1 MLFPQLAKLRAWL
14 EIKPDIIKE
23 LDHPTFRNEDGRP
36 TSDFF
41 YHTTVGSLLYKSRLV
56 TFIGKRLGLADR
68 PEEFEYYYTAYHNS
82 ALFGEVLDKLGGVE
96 KLRIGP
102 RFSAKLTRQEWAV
115 LKRDYFFGMV
125 SLLNRHG
132 SAYQLSQLTDQFFMH
147 HLFSITFPTKFK
159 RSVQQWCQSV
169 AEARYGDDPIKERSR
184 QDGGQV
190 VFQLLLAGE
199 PVITL
204 QGSSIKTLR
213 GKAYKKLLVRLLDI
227 PAEQEQD
234 DGIEV
239 IRIRKGEELPAG
251 LLEQLDTTPWGA
263 ELPDE
268 EEEPAVELRLSPR
281 QQQELQEQEPTRP
294 LLRRRRKD

>member
-1 MLFPQLAKLRAWL
+1 MLFRQLAKLRAWL
-14 EIKPDIIKE
+14 EIKPDILKE
-23 LDHPTFRNEDGRP
+23 LDHPTFRNEEERP

-56 TFIGKRLGLADR
+56 SFIGKRLGLADR

-82 ALFGEVLDKLGGVE
+82 ALFGEVLDKLGVLT

-102 RFSAKLTRQEWAV
+102 RFSAKLTKQEWAS
-115 LKRDYFFGMV
+115 LKRDYFFGVV

-159 RSVQQWCQSV
+159 RSVQQWCLGV
-169 AEARYGDDPIKERSR
+169 AEARYGTDPIKERSR
-184 QDGGQV
+184 QDGEQV

-213 GKAYKKLLVRLLDI
+213 GKAYKQLLVRLLDM
-227 PAEQEQD
+227 PAEEPPD

-263 ELPDE
+263 DGMEE

-281 QQQELQEQEPTRP
+281 QEQAVRQQEKMDTPP
-294 LLRRRRKD
+294 KRRRS

>member
-1 MLFPQLAKLRAWL
+1 MLFRQLAKLRAWL
-14 EIKPDIIKE
+14 EVQPAILKE
-23 LDHPTFRNEDGRP
+23 LD
-36 TSDFF
+36 
-41 YHTTVGSLLYKSRLV
+41 HTTVGSLLYKSRLV

-82 ALFGEVLDKLGGVE
+82 ALFGEVLDKLGILK

-102 RFSAKLTRQEWAV
+102 RFSAKLTKQEWAV

-159 RSVQQWCQSV
+159 RSVQQWCLSV
-169 AEARYGDDPIKERSR
+169 AEARYGADPIKERSK
-184 QDGGQV
+184 QDGEQV
-190 VFQLLLAGE
+190 VFQLLLTGE

-204 QGSSIKTLR
+204 QGNSIKTLR
-213 GKAYKKLLVRLLDI
+213 SKGYKQLLIRLLEI
-227 PAEQEQD
+227 PAEEQPD
-234 DGIEV
+234 DGVEV
-239 IRIRKGEELPAG
+239 IRIRRGEELPVG

-268 EEEPAVELRLSPR
+268 EEEPAVELRLSHR
-281 QQQELQEQEPTRP
+281 QQQELLQPEPPRKIV
-294 LLRRRRKD
+294 RRR